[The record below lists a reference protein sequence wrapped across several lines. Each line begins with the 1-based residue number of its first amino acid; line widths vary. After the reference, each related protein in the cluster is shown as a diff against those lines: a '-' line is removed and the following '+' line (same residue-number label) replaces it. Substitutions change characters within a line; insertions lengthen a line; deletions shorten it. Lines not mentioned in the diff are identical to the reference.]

1 MGLLLLSDEESEA
14 LGDLGL
20 TCQRLQNFV
29 NQVAPPS
36 ASTQHHRVGEA
47 VLLPTIQEHLSIS
60 ARACPP
66 ATSLPGLVPAKGH
79 SSHTVTSG
87 RSQVGFLCS
96 FMVTGL
102 ATMMGSSV
110 LGSTLRNQ
118 HSSSPHDPQRW
129 CFCDPTAQRGKTE
142 GHQGK

>member
-14 LGDLGL
+14 LGDPGL
-20 TCQRLQNFV
+20 TCPGLQNFV
-29 NQVAPPS
+29 NQEAPPS

-66 ATSLPGLVPAKGH
+66 VTSLPGWVPAEGH
-79 SSHTVTSG
+79 TSHTVTSG
-87 RSQVGFLCS
+87 RSRDGFLRS
-96 FMVTGL
+96 FTVTGP
-102 ATMMGSSV
+102 ATVRGSSV

-118 HSSSPHDPQRW
+118 HSSSPHDPRRW
-129 CFCDPTAQRGKTE
+129 CFCDSTAQKGKTE